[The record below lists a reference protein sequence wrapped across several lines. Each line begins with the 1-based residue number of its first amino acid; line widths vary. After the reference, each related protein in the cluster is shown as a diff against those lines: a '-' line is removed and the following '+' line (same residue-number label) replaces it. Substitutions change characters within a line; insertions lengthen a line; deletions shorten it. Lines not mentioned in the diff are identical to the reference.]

1 MAFPAMSGDFSM
13 PKITFYVKPGETGE
27 FSKQQTLAD
36 NGYDVEI
43 RDLSEETWTAALL
56 RPYFDNRPVAD
67 WFDPHAQKILS
78 GAIDPGAMHAQ
89 GALVAM
95 SVDPDLIRT
104 PLVKL
109 AGRCGAGLTE
119 AEWPAFLAGRAV
131 SAPNPGVIS
140 EFSMQND

>member
-1 MAFPAMSGDFSM
+1 MSEDFSM

-27 FSKQQTLAD
+27 FPRQRALAEK
-36 NGYDVEI
+36 GYDVEI
-43 RDLSEETWTAALL
+43 RELGEEIWTPALL
-56 RPYFDNRPVAD
+56 RPYFDTRPVAD
-67 WFDPHAQKILS
+67 WFDPHARRILS

-131 SAPNPGVIS
+131 
-140 EFSMQND
+140 